1 MQRIINSLWGKS
13 SPVKVSLA
21 GSNLYVF
28 SFMNASVREWV
39 LENGPWHVQNKPLVL
54 RKWEP
59 YMQKLDFDLY
69 VMPVWFHLY
78 NVLLELYS
86 RKGLSYISSA
96 LGNPLYMDSIT
107 ASRERLEYAKVCVEI
122 NAGSEIPEEVNVALK
137 NGSLATIKVF
147 VSWLPK
153 SCSCCRTFGHLANR
167 CVVSQKVKHEVKVW
181 REKGISS
188 SELCDKGKMD
198 SIVIQSFSPV
208 LSDLPLGSSSNVS
221 SALGAGVSNHELLV
235 GNAVETNVS
244 ALQELPTISHL
255 VVVDGSI
262 GVDDSNKEDTCSVG
276 DFPTLKDSMASNKK
290 ARGRKKG
297 NTGSSSKFE
306 SLAEGGVLDGPR
318 KARVASLG
326 VAALLNQIKS
336 KKRDLV
342 DKAKISGNVGTGSGV
357 GNSDFAEGGIIWIL
371 WRKQW
376 SFSILSASDQSLS
389 IAGNINGCRTLITAV
404 YGSNSGIG
412 RRGLWDHLRS
422 LESLVGSSPW
432 VVGGDFNVVLS
443 VDESSD
449 FESLGVHNS
458 SDMEDFQDCLG
469 DLDLL
474 DHPFLGPTFTW
485 SNRQDE
491 GFLARKLD
499 RILVNPEWLT
509 AHPDSFAEFKAQG
522 ASDHCLGMIWTQND
536 ALARRPKPF
545 KFFNCW
551 TSNVGFMGVVKLSW
565 LEQCAGNPMQRLFSK
580 LKRLKPRLKELNKE
594 HFSDISSKVLNKRAE
609 LERIQLLNLSCTDQR
624 SIEEERNIHA
634 ELVDLEIAESEFYRQ
649 IAKVHWLREGDLNT
663 KFFHQRVESNKKRN
677 TIKVLL
683 SGSGQYLDSFD
694 DIANELVNF
703 FTNLIGTTDP
713 MVENFPVEWLK
724 DLLNYSL
731 PEGAGDML
739 IKEVDD
745 KEIKEALFRHGNG
758 KSPGPNGFSSWF
770 FKAAWDVVGNDFLAA
785 VRYFFHSS
793 SLLPA
798 FNATSII
805 LVPKSLNA
813 CMAKDFRPIS
823 CCSVVYKTITRII
836 TTRLALI
843 FPSMISPSQYA
854 FVKGR
859 NIVDNTLL
867 AQEILKGYSRKS
879 LSPRCAIKID
889 LQKAFYSFSVSLNG
903 SLVGFFKGARGVR
916 QGDPLSP
923 YLFVLVMNVFS
934 SILDVAAKRG
944 VFKYHPKCKRISLTH
959 LCFADDLLIFCHGSF
974 DSVMGVLSTLET
986 FYKLSGLRLNAMK
999 TELYVC
1005 GVSDLVLGQI
1015 KAGTGFRVGNLP
1027 VRYLGVPL
1035 VTRKLTSKDCT
1046 ALVTK
1051 IKEKLS
1057 KWANKRLSFGGRLQL
1072 IKYVIFSIFSYWS
1085 RHLILPKG
1093 VIRDVEKLSMRF
1105 FWKGSDSSAR
1115 GARVSWKHICL
1126 LKSEGGLG
1134 LRSLTDWSKAC
1145 CLLLIKKILAG
1156 EVAGL
1161 KLMLGGFRIIF
1172 AVEVR
1177 RLSTKDRLARFGI
1190 AVDSGCGL
1198 CRSGFESR
1206 DHIFSDCA
1214 YAVGVWHAI
1223 LHACALNLGP
1233 LCWNDLVCWLLL
1245 NLKGKSL
1252 LVHILKLAW
1261 SGFIYFIWEER
1272 NHGLFR
1278 G

>member
-1 MQRIINSLWGKS
+1 MEALEAHALKLDWRKLFVGTEEQSLDFFPPEVLDGTTTVKLPLTVFEEGIAEWNSATVGQFIGATPNFESMQRIINSLWGKS
-13 SPVKVSLA
+13 SPVK
-21 GSNLYVF
+21 
-28 SFMNASVREWV
+28 
-39 LENGPWHVQNKPLVL
+39 
-54 RKWEP
+54 
-59 YMQKLDFDLY
+59 KLDFDLS

-78 NVLLELYS
+78 NAPLELYS

-107 ASRERLEYAKVCVEI
+107 ASRKRLEYAKVCVEI
-122 NAGSEIPEEVNVALK
+122 IAGFRIPEEVNVALK

-147 VSWLPK
+147 VPWLPK

-167 CVVSQKVKHEVKVW
+167 CAVSQKVKHEVKVW

-198 SIVIQSFSPV
+198 SIVIQSSSHV
-208 LSDLPLGSSSNVS
+208 LSDLPLGS
-221 SALGAGVSNHELLV
+221 L
-235 GNAVETNVS
+235 
-244 ALQELPTISHL
+244 ALQDLPGISHL

-262 GVDDSNKEDTCSVG
+262 RVDDSNKVESASVVCKEDPKIAYEGECVVAGSVGLDHTLSSSLVEEVALKVLQEDTCSVG

-326 VAALLNQIKS
+326 VAALLNKIKS
-336 KKRDLV
+336 KKRNLV
-342 DKAKISGNVGTGSGV
+342 DKAKISGNVGTGSG
-357 GNSDFAEGGIIWIL
+357 
-371 WRKQW
+371 RKQW

-412 RRGLWDHLRS
+412 RR
-422 LESLVGSSPW
+422 
-432 VVGGDFNVVLS
+432 
-443 VDESSD
+443 DESSD
-449 FESLGVHNS
+449 FESLGVHSS

-474 DHPFLGPTFTW
+474 DHHFLGPTFTW
-485 SNRQDE
+485 SNRQDK

-545 KFFNCW
+545 KFFNGW

-565 LEQCAGNPMQRLFSK
+565 LEQCAGNPMQRQFSK

-594 HFSDISSKVLNKRAE
+594 HFSDIFQQGALVKR
-609 LERIQLLNLSCTDQR
+609 
-624 SIEEERNIHA
+624 
-634 ELVDLEIAESEFYRQ
+634 
-649 IAKVHWLREGDLNT
+649 GDLNT

-677 TIKVLL
+677 IIKVSL

-731 PEGAGDML
+731 PEGAGYML

-745 KEIKEALFRHGNG
+745 KEIKEALFRQGNG
-758 KSPGPNGFSSWF
+758 KSPGPDGFSSWF

-813 CMAKDFRPIS
+813 CMSKDFRPIS

-843 FPSMISPSQYA
+843 FPSMISPSQSA

-867 AQEILKGYSRKS
+867 AQEIVKGYSRKS
-879 LSPRCAIKID
+879 LSPRYAIKID
-889 LQKAFYSFSVSLNG
+889 LQKAF
-903 SLVGFFKGARGVR
+903 
-916 QGDPLSP
+916 
-923 YLFVLVMNVFS
+923 
-934 SILDVAAKRG
+934 
-944 VFKYHPKCKRISLTH
+944 
-959 LCFADDLLIFCHGSF
+959 
-974 DSVMGVLSTLET
+974 DSV
-986 FYKLSGLRLNAMK
+986 N
-999 TELYVC
+999 
-1005 GVSDLVLGQI
+1005 
-1015 KAGTGFRVGNLP
+1015 
-1027 VRYLGVPL
+1027 
-1035 VTRKLTSKDCT
+1035 
-1046 ALVTK
+1046 
-1051 IKEKLS
+1051 
-1057 KWANKRLSFGGRLQL
+1057 
-1072 IKYVIFSIFSYWS
+1072 
-1085 RHLILPKG
+1085 
-1093 VIRDVEKLSMRF
+1093 
-1105 FWKGSDSSAR
+1105 
-1115 GARVSWKHICL
+1115 
-1126 LKSEGGLG
+1126 
-1134 LRSLTDWSKAC
+1134 
-1145 CLLLIKKILAG
+1145 
-1156 EVAGL
+1156 
-1161 KLMLGGFRIIF
+1161 
-1172 AVEVR
+1172 
-1177 RLSTKDRLARFGI
+1177 
-1190 AVDSGCGL
+1190 
-1198 CRSGFESR
+1198 
-1206 DHIFSDCA
+1206 
-1214 YAVGVWHAI
+1214 
-1223 LHACALNLGP
+1223 
-1233 LCWNDLVCWLLL
+1233 
-1245 NLKGKSL
+1245 
-1252 LVHILKLAW
+1252 
-1261 SGFIYFIWEER
+1261 
-1272 NHGLFR
+1272 
-1278 G
+1278 